1 MNKSSSSGELGVLT
15 LKANEQLKLDIVS
28 RVHAGK
34 ITFQHALKILN
45 KSESTLFR
53 YLKKYQEIGA
63 GFVIHKNAKNI
74 PTNKTK
80 IKDEE
85 KIVLLCKEKYYDYNR
100 THAREKLIE
109 LDHLNVSKATFNRI
123 CNRNNILKKNIKRR
137 KKISR
142 SRRER
147 MKQTGLL
154 LQMDGSPHKWF
165 GFRKTCLVIMI
176 EDATSE
182 ILYGEFSPTETTFAC
197 MNVAKKV
204 LKEHG
209 TFQVLYVDKAGIFG
223 RDVTNNFGAVK
234 REGFSSLKTCL
245 EKFSIQI
252 VFAHSPEAKGRVER
266 AFRTLQ
272 DRLIP
277 EMRSAGIRTFKQ
289 ANEYFNNVFLPD
301 HKKKFA
307 IKPEDKISAFVP
319 ILPSVNLDEQFYML
333 EKRLLK
339 NDHTFS
345 FKNKI
350 YDVLHN
356 NQFYSG
362 KEIEIRSY
370 PDGKV
375 RYFVDDKEVEIKKGI
390 ENVA

>member
-1 MNKSSSSGELGVLT
+1 MLI
-15 LKANEQLKLDIVS
+15 LKANEQLKLDVVS
-28 RVHAGK
+28 RVHSGK
-34 ITFQHALKILN
+34 ISFQHALKILN

-63 GFVIHKNAKNI
+63 GFTIHKNSKNI
-74 PTNKTK
+74 PSNKINST
-80 IKDEE
+80 DEE
-85 KIVLLCKEKYYDYNR
+85 NIVQLCKEKYYDYNR

-109 LDHLNVSKATFNRI
+109 LDEINITKATFNRI
-123 CNRNNILKKNIKRR
+123 CNRNNILKKHTKR
-137 KKISR
+137 KKKVSR

-165 GFRKTCLVIMI
+165 GFRKTCLVILI

-204 LKEHG
+204 IKDHG
-209 TFQVLYVDKAGIFG
+209 AFQVLYVDKAGIFG
-223 RDVTNNFGAVK
+223 KNVTNNFGAVK
-234 REGFSSLKTCL
+234 REGFSSLKMCL
-245 EKFSIQI
+245 EKFGIQI

-266 AFRTLQ
+266 AFKTLQ
-272 DRLIP
+272 DRLVP

-289 ANEYFNNVFLPD
+289 ANEFFNNVFLPE
-301 HKKKFA
+301 HTKRFA
-307 IKPEDKISAFVP
+307 VLSAEVENAFIPV
-319 ILPSVNLDEQFYML
+319 LPSVNLDEQFYML
-333 EKRLLK
+333 ETRVIKS
-339 NDHTFS
+339 DHTFS

-350 YDVLHN
+350 YDIVHK

-362 KEIEIRSY
+362 KEIEIRIY
-370 PDGKV
+370 PQGQV
-375 RYFVDDKEVEIKKGI
+375 RHFIDDKEIEIKKAI

>member
-1 MNKSSSSGELGVLT
+1 MNISSSSGELGVLI
-15 LKANEQLKLDIVS
+15 LKANEQLKLDVVS
-28 RVHAGK
+28 RVHSGK
-34 ITFQHALKILN
+34 ISFQHALKILN
-45 KSESTLFR
+45 ISESTLFR
-53 YLKKYQEIGA
+53 YLKKYKEIGA
-63 GFVIHKNAKNI
+63 GFTIHKNSSN
-74 PTNKTK
+74 PPSNKTK
-80 IKDEE
+80 SFDEA
-85 KIVLLCKEKYYDYNR
+85 KIVLLCKEKYHDYNR

-109 LDHLNVSKATFNRI
+109 LEHISIPKATFNRI
-123 CNRNNILKKNIKRR
+123 CNRNNLLKKNSRR
-137 KKISR
+137 KKKISR
-142 SRRER
+142 SRRDR

-165 GFRKTCLVIMI
+165 GFRKTCLVIII

-197 MNVAKKV
+197 MNVSKKV

-209 TFQVLYVDKAGIFG
+209 AFQVLYVDKAGIFG
-223 RDVTNNFGAVK
+223 KDVTNNFGAVK
-234 REGFSSLKTCL
+234 REGFSSLKMCL
-245 EKFSIQI
+245 EKFGIQI

-272 DRLIP
+272 DRLVP

-289 ANEYFNNVFLPD
+289 ANEFFNNVFLPE
-301 HKKKFA
+301 HTKRFA
-307 IKPEDKISAFVP
+307 VLPDENESAFVP
-319 ILPSVNLDEQFYML
+319 VLPSVNLDEQFYML
-333 EKRLLK
+333 EKRLIK

-345 FKNKI
+345 LKNKI
-350 YDVLHN
+350 YDVIHN

-370 PDGKV
+370 PKGQV
-375 RYFVDDKEVEIKKGI
+375 RYFIDDKEIEIKKAI